1 MSNQKTVWVFAEQK
15 DGVLSS
21 TTLELLGKGRALAE
35 VLHTNV
41 TAVLLGYQVEPLCQT
56 LFHYGADRVLL
67 ADDKSLAR
75 YHMMRYTDTICEQ
88 ARREQPEVFLL
99 GATDLGRELAPRI
112 ARRLETGL
120 TADCTALEI
129 DPSDRLLLQH
139 VPGFGGNVSAVIV
152 TPKARPQM
160 ATVRPKVLEAPP
172 CDPSRTGKIERV
184 SPSPADDGLL
194 QILASRCQEKAGC
207 TIEDAEIIV
216 AGGRGMGS
224 KENFSLLEELAKAL
238 GGVVGATRDAVE
250 EGWIGSDRMI
260 GQTGKIVRPKLY
272 IACGISGA
280 MQHIAGMKDSAV
292 IVAIN
297 TDANAPIFSAADL
310 GIVGDAKAIVP
321 ALTAAIL
328 QRRN

>member
-1 MSNQKTVWVFAEQK
+1 M
-15 DGVLSS
+15 
-21 TTLELLGKGRALAE
+21 
-35 VLHTNV
+35 
-41 TAVLLGYQVEPLCQT
+41 
-56 LFHYGADRVLL
+56 
-67 ADDKSLAR
+67 
-75 YHMMRYTDTICEQ
+75 
-88 ARREQPEVFLL
+88 
-99 GATDLGRELAPRI
+99 
-112 ARRLETGL
+112 
-120 TADCTALEI
+120 
-129 DPSDRLLLQH
+129 
-139 VPGFGGNVSAVIV
+139 
-152 TPKARPQM
+152 
-160 ATVRPKVLEAPP
+160 
-172 CDPSRTGKIERV
+172 
-184 SPSPADDGLL
+184 
-194 QILASRCQEKAGC
+194 
-207 TIEDAEIIV
+207 IEDAEIIV